1 MQEHLVSLDEP
12 ASEAGQEALLRQE
25 QAKIIR
31 FERQA
36 EEFLN
41 AVFYRKGW
49 FYWGE
54 EDVGNSL
61 CCGPFAC
68 NVGIKDLM
76 FMFYV
81 QYFSVIFIIYIYQG
95 YKLTLKSQF
104 C

>member
-1 MQEHLVSLDEP
+1 MSLQEHLVSLDEP

-54 EDVGNSL
+54 KWYMLLVFLNAIQLSK
-61 CCGPFAC
+61 
-68 NVGIKDLM
+68 I
-76 FMFYV
+76 
-81 QYFSVIFIIYIYQG
+81 
-95 YKLTLKSQF
+95 
-104 C
+104 

>member
-61 CCGPFAC
+61 SNGLFAC

-76 FMFYV
+76 FKLSLYV
-81 QYFSVIFIIYIYQG
+81 QYFSVIFFIFI
-95 YKLTLKSQF
+95 KDKN
-104 C
+104 